1 MFGMGELA
9 GAAAPGGFQVLTI
22 AAEHIAEPPGPPGML
37 PATAE
42 VQAVQQD
49 VQTVEPPVAWEV
61 AQTIEGW
68 VCDQHP

>member
-1 MFGMGELA
+1 MFGMGEFA
-9 GAAAPGGFQVLTI
+9 GAAAPGGFHVLTI

>member
-1 MFGMGELA
+1 MGEFE
-9 GAAAPGGFQVLTI
+9 GAAAPGGFQVLAF
-22 AAEHIAEPPGPPGML
+22 AAEHLAEEPGAPGML

>member
-1 MFGMGELA
+1 MFGMGEFE
-9 GAAAPGGFQVLTI
+9 GAATPGGLVGLAF
-22 AAEHIAEPPGPPGML
+22 AAEHLAEEPGAPEML